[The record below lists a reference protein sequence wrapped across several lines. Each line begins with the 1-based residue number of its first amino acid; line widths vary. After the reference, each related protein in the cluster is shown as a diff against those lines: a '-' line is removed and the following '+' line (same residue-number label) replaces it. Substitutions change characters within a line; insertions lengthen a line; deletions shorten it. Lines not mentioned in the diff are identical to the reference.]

1 MKKIINIMLYILI
14 GVLYT
19 IPLIIENLSSG
30 HKMLYRYIIA
40 KSYYFEQSV
49 FTVEFIDMFK
59 ICLIVLTLISFI
71 ILIYLYNKKRRNI
84 LYSILNLVVNI
95 IGLVIIYMD
104 QATLITYYFLLLVV
118 LINIVISYISLTVNL
133 ILSNSIKKEA

>member
-1 MKKIINIMLYILI
+1 MKKIINIMLYIVI

-19 IPLIIENLSSG
+19 IPLIMENLYSS
-30 HKMLYRYIIA
+30 HMMLYRYIIA

-59 ICLIVLTLISFI
+59 ICLSMLTLISFI

-95 IGLVIIYMD
+95 IGLVIIYMN
-104 QATLITYYFLLLVV
+104 QSTLITYYFLLLVA